1 MKRCKIPQI
10 VTSIR
15 YVVICC
21 AVIWSSN
28 GYTAEH
34 EAIEHEQKHE
44 GLNEIAISLGLVHE
58 GRDND
63 AAAGLEY
70 ERRFSESFG
79 AGLLI
84 ERSWGDHSATIYAL
98 PLIRHIDRWKL
109 FAAPGVEDSHGHSEN
124 LVRLGA
130 GYEFPAG
137 TGKVTPVLAV
147 DFVGGETIYVLSVS
161 LGFHF

>member
-34 EAIEHEQKHE
+34 EATEHEQKHE

-58 GRDND
+58 GRNND

-98 PLIRHIDRWKL
+98 PLISHIDQWKL
-109 FAAPGVEDSHGHSEN
+109 FVAPGIEDSHGHTED
-124 LVRLGA
+124 LVRLGV
-130 GYEFPAG
+130 GYELPAG
-137 TGKVTPVLAV
+137 SRKVTPVLAV
-147 DFVGGETIYVLSVS
+147 DFVGGETIYILSGS
-161 LGFHF
+161 LGFNF